1 MKKNRGFTLIELMI
15 VVAIVGILVSIA
27 YPSYSA
33 QVRKSRRA
41 DAQAALMD
49 IAARQQQMLLDTR
62 SYAATVA
69 ALNITLPASVVQN
82 YTVTVAVGTTVVPM
96 FTVTATPSGSQV
108 NDTCAAM
115 SLDQS
120 GTKLPSACW

>member
-15 VVAIVGILVSIA
+15 TVAVIGILASIA
-27 YPSYSA
+27 YPSYIA

-41 DAQAALMD
+41 DAQAALMN
-49 IAARQQQMLLDTR
+49 IATRQQQMLLDTR

-69 ALNITLPASVVQN
+69 ALNITLPVSFSQN
-82 YTVTVAVGTTVVPM
+82 YTVTITVGTATVPT
-96 FTVTATPSGSQV
+96 FTATATPSGSQAS
-108 NDTCAAM
+108 DACGAL

-120 GTKLPSACW
+120 GTKLPSTCW

>member
-15 VVAIVGILVSIA
+15 TVAIVGILASIA
-27 YPSYSA
+27 YPSYMA

-41 DAQAALMD
+41 DAQAALMN

-62 SYAATVA
+62 SYVATVT
-69 ALNITLPASVVQN
+69 ALNITLPVSVVQN
-82 YTVTVAVGTTVVPM
+82 YAVTITVGTAAVPT
-96 FTVTATPSGSQV
+96 FTATATPSGSQV
-108 NDTCAAM
+108 SDTCGAL

-120 GTKLPSACW
+120 GTKLPSSCW

>member
-1 MKKNRGFTLIELMI
+1 MKKDCGFTLIELMI
-15 VVAIVGILVSIA
+15 AVAIIGILASIA
-27 YPSYSA
+27 YPSYLT

-41 DAQAALMD
+41 DAQAALMN

-69 ALNITLPASVVQN
+69 ALNITLPVSVTQN
-82 YTVTVAVGTTVVPM
+82 YTVTLTVGTAIVPM
-96 FTVTATPSGSQV
+96 FTVTATPSGSQAS
-108 NDTCAAM
+108 DTCTAL

>member
-27 YPSYSA
+27 YPSYLA

-49 IAARQQQMLLDTR
+49 IATRQQQMLLDTR
-62 SYAATVA
+62 SYAATIT
-69 ALNITLPASVVQN
+69 ALNITLPVSVVQN

-96 FTVTATPSGSQV
+96 FTTTATPSGSQA

-120 GTKLPSACW
+120 GIKLPSACW

>member
-15 VVAIVGILVSIA
+15 AVAIVGILASIA
-27 YPSYSA
+27 YPSYMA

-41 DAQAALMD
+41 DAQAALMN

-62 SYAATVA
+62 SYATTVA
-69 ALNITLPASVVQN
+69 GLNITLPVSVVQN
-82 YTVTVAVGTTVVPM
+82 YTVTITVGTATVPT
-96 FTVTATPSGSQV
+96 FTATATPSDSQV
-108 NDTCAAM
+108 SDTCTAL

-120 GTKLPSACW
+120 GTKLPSSCW